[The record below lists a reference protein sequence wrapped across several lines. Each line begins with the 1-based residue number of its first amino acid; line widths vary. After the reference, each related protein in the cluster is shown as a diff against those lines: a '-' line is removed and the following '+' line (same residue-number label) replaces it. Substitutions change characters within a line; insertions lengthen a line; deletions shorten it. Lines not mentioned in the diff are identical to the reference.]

1 MSGSLTK
8 TKFIKTEFWSRI
20 ECHIYSKKNLRDHC
34 EHTRAP
40 LSVHHRQHIRDCF
53 VDNVVARKSSY
64 HP

>member
-20 ECHIYSKKNLRDHC
+20 ECLYSKNNLCDHC

-40 LSVHHRQHIRDCF
+40 LSVHHRELNRDCF

-64 HP
+64 HS